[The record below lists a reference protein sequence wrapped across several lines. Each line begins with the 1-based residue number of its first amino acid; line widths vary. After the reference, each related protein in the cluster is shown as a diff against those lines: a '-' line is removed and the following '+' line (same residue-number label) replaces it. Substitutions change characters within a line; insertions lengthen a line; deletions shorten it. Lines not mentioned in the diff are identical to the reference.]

1 MNYPAE
7 KIRNVVVA
15 GHSSCGKTTLLDGL
29 LYLTGATNRFG
40 QPENG
45 TSLLD
50 FEPEEQARKVSI
62 RLSLAPVKYQDHKIN
77 FIDTPGYADFLGEV
91 ISALSVADACLI
103 VVDAAT
109 GVQVQTDKVF
119 QLTEGLPKAFFI
131 NKLDK
136 HDTDFYEALKNLQDF
151 YPNVHLAPVT
161 LPIGKGEKLE
171 GVVNIVNMKAYKIV
185 DGKLQEGPIPEEMM
199 PEVEKYREILVD
211 SAAEGDDA
219 ILEKYLESGELT
231 QDELVYAFHQGFK
244 NGEVIPVFGGSAKQ
258 LCGLL
263 ALLNEIIE
271 FFPRADERATIE
283 VFENGEKKTVEAG
296 PDKDTIA
303 YVFKTTADPYVGRLS
318 FVRVFSGSVKTNTQ
332 LLNSVTGRK
341 ERIGHL
347 YEVTGKEQKEVTEIP
362 FGDIGVI
369 PKLAE
374 TLTGHTLCSEKVSFQ
389 IQPPELPEAV
399 YSVAV
404 EPKSKGDEE
413 KLSSSLQK
421 LAEEDV
427 TIKVTRDPE
436 SKQII
441 VSGLG
446 DLQIDIMLE
455 TMKRKFGVEATVTEP
470 KVPYRETI
478 KKPASAQG
486 KYKRQSGGRG
496 QYGDVWL
503 KLEPLPRGQGF
514 EFVDQIV
521 GGVVPKNY
529 IPAVEKGVREA
540 MEQGILAGFP
550 VVDVRVTLYDGS
562 HHPVDSSDMAFK
574 IAGSMGFKNAAQ
586 QANPTIL
593 EPIMKVEIT
602 VPEKY
607 MGDVMGQ
614 VSAKRGRILG
624 TEMKGKYE
632 VIKALIPLAELLH
645 YATELRSITHG
656 EGSFTME
663 FSHYDELPQELQAK
677 IIEAHKKEKEEENSN
692 R

>member
-1 MNYPAE
+1 MNYPPE
-7 KIRNVVVA
+7 KIRNIVVA
-15 GHSSCGKTTLLDGL
+15 GHTSCGKTTMIEGM
-29 LYLTGATNRFG
+29 LYLTGATTRFG
-40 QPENG
+40 STENG
-45 TSLLD
+45 TSILD
-50 FEPEEQARKVSI
+50 FEPEEQERKVSI
-62 RLSLAPVKYQDHKIN
+62 RLSVAPVKYKDHKIN
-77 FIDTPGYADFLGEV
+77 FIDTPGYADFIGEV
-91 ISALSVADACLI
+91 ISGISAADAALI
-103 VVDAAT
+103 VVDAAS
-109 GVQVQTDKVF
+109 GIQVQTDKVF
-119 QLTEGLPKAFFI
+119 NLASHLPRAIFI

-136 HDTDFYEALKNLQDF
+136 HDTDFMEVLNQIKDF
-151 YPNVHLAPVT
+151 YPDLHFAPVT
-161 LPIGKGEKLE
+161 IPIGKGEELF
-171 GVVNIVNMKAYKIV
+171 GIINLIDMKAYRNV
-185 DGKLQEGPIPEEMM
+185 DGVLEEAEIPNDLKDTA
-199 PEVEKYREILVD
+199 EKYREILVE

-219 ILEKYLESGELT
+219 VLEKYLEEGEIT
-231 QDELVYAFHQGFK
+231 HEELILAFHKGFK
-244 NGEVIPVFGGSAKQ
+244 NGEVIPVFGGSGKH

-263 ALLNEIIE
+263 ALLEDIIE
-271 FFPRADERATIE
+271 FFPHPGETNSIKVIANGEEKEIE
-283 VFENGEKKTVEAG
+283 VGPQNETV
-296 PDKDTIA
+296 A

-318 FVRVFSGSVKTNTQ
+318 FVRVFSGSIKANSQ
-332 LLNSVTGRK
+332 LLNANTQRK

-347 YEVTGKEQKEVTEIP
+347 YEVLGKEQKEVPEIP

-369 PKLAE
+369 PKLTE
-374 TLTGHTLCSEKVSFQ
+374 TLTGHTLCSEKMPVQ
-389 IQPPELPEAV
+389 IVPMKYPEAV

-421 LAEEDV
+421 LAEEDS
-427 TIKVTRDPE
+427 TLRVTRDPE

-446 DLQIDIMLE
+446 DLQIDILIN
-455 TMKRKFGVEATVTEP
+455 TMKRKFGVEATTSEP
-470 KVPYRETI
+470 KIPYRETI
-478 KKPASAQG
+478 KSTASAQG

-503 KLEPLPRGQGF
+503 KVEPLPRGSGF

-521 GGVVPKNY
+521 GGVVPRNY

-540 MEQGILAGFP
+540 MEQGIIAGFP
-550 VVDVRVTLYDGS
+550 VIDVRVTLYDGS

-574 IAGSMGFKNAAQ
+574 IAGSLGFKNAAL

-593 EPIMKVEIT
+593 EPIMKVEIV

-624 TEMKGKYE
+624 TEVYGKYE
-632 VIKALIPLAELLH
+632 IIRALIPLAELLH
-645 YATELRSITHG
+645 YAAELRSVTHG

-663 FSHYDELPQELQAK
+663 FSHYEEVPAELQQK
-677 IIEAHKKEKEEENSN
+677 IIEAHKKEQAED

>member
-1 MNYPAE
+1 MNYPAS

-15 GHSSCGKTTLLDGL
+15 GHSSCGKTTLLDAL
-29 LYLTGATNRFG
+29 LYLTGASTRFG
-40 QPENG
+40 NPENG

-62 RLSLAPVKYQDHKIN
+62 RLSIAPVKYKDHKVN
-77 FIDTPGYADFLGEV
+77 FIDTPGYADFIGEV
-91 ISALSVADACLI
+91 ISGLSAADACLI
-103 VVDAAT
+103 VLDATT

-119 QLTEGLPKAFFI
+119 HLAANLPTAFFI

-136 HDTDFYEALKNLQDF
+136 HDSDFYEALNGLKQF
-151 YPNVHLAPVT
+151 YPDLHFAPVT
-161 LPIGKGEKLE
+161 LPIGKGEYLE
-171 GVVNIVNMKAYKIV
+171 GVINLIDMKAYKNV
-185 DGKLQEGPIPEEMM
+185 DGKLEEFEIPENMR
-199 PEVEKYREILVD
+199 PEVEKFREILVD
-211 SAAEGDDA
+211 SAAEGDDEV
-219 ILEKYLESGELT
+219 LEKYLETGEIT
-231 QDELVYAFHQGFK
+231 QEELIKAFHKGFM
-244 NGEVIPVFGGSAKQ
+244 NREVIPVFGGSAKH

-263 ALLNEIIE
+263 ALLEEIIE
-271 FFPRADERATIE
+271 FFPRADERKQIQVVKDGSESSMDVA
-283 VFENGEKKTVEAG
+283 
-296 PDKDTIA
+296 PDKETIA

-318 FVRVFSGSVKTNTQ
+318 FVRVFSGSVKPNTQ
-332 LLNSVTGRK
+332 LLNSSSGRK

-347 YEVTGKEQKEVTEIP
+347 YEVLGKEQKEVPEIG

-374 TLTGHTLCSEKVSFQ
+374 TLTGHTLCSEKINVS
-389 IQPPELPEAV
+389 IPAPKLPEAV

-421 LAEEDV
+421 LAEEDPTV
-427 TIKVTRDPE
+427 KVTRDPE

-446 DLQIDIMLE
+446 DLQIDILLE
-455 TMKRKFGVEATVTEP
+455 TMKRKFGVEATTTEP
-470 KVPYRETI
+470 KIPYRETI

-503 KLEPLPRGQGF
+503 KLEPLPRGGGF

-529 IPAVEKGVREA
+529 IPAVEKGVKEA

-550 VVDVRVTLYDGS
+550 VVDVKVTLYDGS

-593 EPIMKVEIT
+593 EPIMKVEVI

-614 VSAKRGRILG
+614 ISAKRGRILG
-624 TEMKGKYE
+624 TEVLGKYE
-632 VIKALIPLAELLH
+632 VIKALIPLAEMLH

-663 FSHYDELPQELQAK
+663 FSHYDEVPQELQQK
-677 IIEAHKKEKEEENSN
+677 IIEAHKKEKEEEQNN

>member
-1 MNYPAE
+1 MNYPASR
-7 KIRNVVVA
+7 IRNVVVA
-15 GHSSCGKTTLLDGL
+15 GHSSCGKTTLLDAL
-29 LYLTGATNRFG
+29 LFLTGANTRFG
-40 QPENG
+40 NPEDG

-62 RLSLAPVKYQDHKIN
+62 RLSVAPVKYRDHKIN
-77 FIDTPGYADFLGEV
+77 FIDTPGYADFIGEV
-91 ISALSVADACLI
+91 ISGMSAADACLI
-103 VVDAAT
+103 VVDAVT

-119 QLTEGLPKAFFI
+119 QLATSMPVAFFI

-136 HDTDFYEALKNLQDF
+136 HDADFFEALNNLKEF
-151 YPNVHLAPVT
+151 YPDYHFAPVT
-161 LPIGKGEKLE
+161 LPVGKGENLE
-171 GVVNIVNMKAYKIV
+171 GVVNLIDLKAYRNK
-185 DGKLQEGPIPEEMM
+185 DGILEEFEIPSEMM
-199 PEVEKYREILVD
+199 GEVERFREILVD
-211 SAAEGDDA
+211 SAAEGDDEV
-219 ILEKYLESGELT
+219 LEKYLETGEIT
-231 QDELVYAFHQGFK
+231 QEELVKSFHKGFL
-244 NGEVIPVFGGSAKQ
+244 NREVIPVFGGSAKH

-263 ALLNEIIE
+263 ALLEEIIE
-271 FFPRADERATIE
+271 FFPRADERTKIRAIVNGSETEIE
-283 VFENGEKKTVEAG
+283 VGPEKE
-296 PDKDTIA
+296 PIA

-318 FVRVFSGSVKTNTQ
+318 FVRVFSGSLKPNTQ

-347 YEVTGKEQKEVTEIP
+347 YEVTGKEQREVSEIG

-369 PKLAE
+369 PKLSE
-374 TLTGHTLCSEKVSFQ
+374 TLTGHTLCAEKSNVQVLVPQF
-389 IQPPELPEAV
+389 PEAV

-421 LAEEDV
+421 LAEEDP
-427 TIKVTRDPE
+427 TIRVTRDPE

-446 DLQIDIMLE
+446 DLQIDILLE
-455 TMKRKFGVEATVTEP
+455 TMKRKFSVEATTAEP
-470 KVPYRETI
+470 KIPYRETI
-478 KKPASAQG
+478 KKTASAQG

-503 KLEPLPRGQGF
+503 KLEPLPRGSGF

-540 MEQGILAGFP
+540 MEQGVLAGFP

-574 IAGSMGFKNAAQ
+574 IAGSLGFKNAAQ
-586 QANPTIL
+586 QAELTLL
-593 EPIMKVEIT
+593 EPIMKVEVV

-614 VSAKRGRILG
+614 ISAKRGKILG
-624 TEMKGKYE
+624 TEVHGKYE
-632 VIKALIPLAELLH
+632 VIKALIPLAEMLH
-645 YATELRSITHG
+645 YATELRSVTHG

-663 FSHYDELPQELQAK
+663 FSHYDEVPYELQQK
-677 IIEAHKKEKEEENSN
+677 IIEAHKKEKEEESN